1 MTVFEDKT
9 MYAFEKYLEL
19 QRSGELNMVS
29 SEVQARLGISKEEH
43 HFILENYNAL
53 LEEYNRLK
61 VVDEVIAD
69 AKARSEG
76 KGKDEKSLGFNKNA
90 PEPEKDEEQA

>member
-1 MTVFEDKT
+1 MSNFEDKT

-19 QRSGELNMVS
+19 QRSGEMNMVS

-76 KGKDEKSLGFNKNA
+76 KVKDEKSLGFKKT
-90 PEPEKDEEQA
+90 PEPEKDEEQG